1 MSVTDTNLPPY
12 FILTGPP
19 GSGKTTVLDIIAQ
32 HVGTI
37 AEPARRILAEQR
49 RTGGTATGDQDPA
62 AFVAQMLETAKSD
75 YDLATGRT
83 VFDRGLPD
91 LLAFTQYYQ
100 LAEKPVHAAIEAH
113 RYRSPVFF
121 FPPWEEIYENDDE
134 RTLDFVGA
142 AAFGELIRTGYL
154 SSGYELIS
162 VPTGSPKERARFI
175 LDRLGD

>member
-75 YDLATGRT
+75 YDQATGKT

-91 LLAFTQYYQ
+91 LLAFTQYYD
-100 LAEKPVHAAIEAH
+100 LADAPVRAAIEAH
-113 RYRSPVFF
+113 HYRSPVFI
-121 FPPWEEIYENDDE
+121 FPSWDAIYETDDE
-134 RTLDFVGA
+134 RTLDFAGA
-142 AAFGELIRTGYL
+142 NAFGELIRKGYL
-154 SSGYELIS
+154 SSGYGLIH
-162 VPTGSPKERARFI
+162 VPTGPPDVRASFV
-175 LDRLGD
+175 LDRIDA